1 MAVLLIKSVG
11 CLKLLEILF
20 TESQNHRMTS
30 FEKDHNDHLVSTP
43 LLCVGLPT
51 ARPGCPENFFLN
63 TDADS
68 VFRILAGDWEKAI
81 LLINSH
87 PEQKSRNLINF
98 LPFLGDISVP
108 HAVFS
113 LKSDPLC
120 QEKGKDNITKQS

>member
-51 ARPGCPENFFLN
+51 ARPGCPEPRPAWPLMPSGMGHPQPLWA
-63 TDADS
+63 TCSSASAPS
-68 VFRILAGDWEKAI
+68 V
-81 LLINSH
+81 
-87 PEQKSRNLINF
+87 
-98 LPFLGDISVP
+98 
-108 HAVFS
+108 
-113 LKSDPLC
+113 
-120 QEKGKDNITKQS
+120 